1 MFFRMLLKD
10 SLGKEDR
17 NNNVEM
23 VMIFGNS
30 IHSKNSLVNITVC
43 VNAYRLET
51 KTQVFLY
58 FLYLV
63 EFLSSYH
70 RTIR

>member
-1 MFFRMLLKD
+1 M
-10 SLGKEDR
+10 GKEDR

-23 VMIFGNS
+23 VMIAGNS
-30 IHSKNSLVNITVC
+30 IHSPNSFVNITVC

-51 KTQVFLY
+51 KTQVFLC